1 MSEVLQIPY
10 DNLLLRTLGATGA
23 EVQLS
28 CVVSPGETLS
38 NPPGPTRMGLFQVE
52 EPGDASTRTRDAA
65 DAPCISRLRATS
77 PPTPTPPPLPSETQ
91 APEPEPEPRRGGPL
105 QTPSPPATRAAGRG
119 TAAPRPDR
127 ADSAP
132 ARPHPVDP
140 PGRQPGDDRSE
151 RAAAELQPGL
161 LTPDAATLRPPGKGE
176 VVRSSP
182 GDVPRGL
189 RRQEAALQPRLRLA
203 HNAIGRRVCP
213 VLQGL
218 GATGRPG
225 QPHNALQGLEKKKGC
240 TTQPWGG
247 ITDLSATCE
256 LGPWRFSH
264 SIPGDVTGTWERD
277 RNPLLYRTGK
287 RRFGLA
293 RMCNP
298 FASLGNTE

>member
-1 MSEVLQIPY
+1 MLSPQVKPCLTLPDPPGWAFSRWRSLETPAPGHGT
-10 DNLLLRTLGATGA
+10 LRMRPA
-23 EVQLS
+23 
-28 CVVSPGETLS
+28 SPGCAQHL
-38 NPPGPTRMGLFQVE
+38 P
-52 EPGDASTRTRDAA
+52 
-65 DAPCISRLRATS
+65 S
-77 PPTPTPPPLPSETQ
+77 PPNPPPLSSETQ

-105 QTPSPPATRAAGRG
+105 QAPSPPATRAAGRG

-140 PGRQPGDDRSE
+140 PGPQPGDDRSE

-161 LTPDAATLRPPGKGE
+161 LTPDAATVRQPGEGE

-218 GATGRPG
+218 SATGRPG
-225 QPHNALQGLEKKKGC
+225 QLHNARRRGL
-240 TTQPWGG
+240 
-247 ITDLSATCE
+247 
-256 LGPWRFSH
+256 R
-264 SIPGDVTGTWERD
+264 
-277 RNPLLYRTGK
+277 K
-287 RRFGLA
+287 RRDAQL
-293 RMCNP
+293 
-298 FASLGNTE
+298 SLGGSQTFLRLAS

>member
-1 MSEVLQIPY
+1 
-10 DNLLLRTLGATGA
+10 
-23 EVQLS
+23 
-28 CVVSPGETLS
+28 
-38 NPPGPTRMGLFQVE
+38 MGLFQVE

-77 PPTPTPPPLPSETQ
+77 PTPPALPLPSETQ

-105 QTPSPPATRAAGRG
+105 QAPSPPATRAAGRG

-140 PGRQPGDDRSE
+140 PGPQPGDDRSE

-161 LTPDAATLRPPGKGE
+161 LTPDAATVRPPGEGE

-240 TTQPWGG
+240 TTQPWGDHRPFC
-247 ITDLSATCE
+247 DLRARPLALLTFHPRGRHRNLGKRSKPSALQNRKTT
-256 LGPWRFSH
+256 LWTRRNVQSFRFSGQH
-264 SIPGDVTGTWERD
+264 
-277 RNPLLYRTGK
+277 
-287 RRFGLA
+287 
-293 RMCNP
+293 
-298 FASLGNTE
+298 